1 MTELTHGGEQLAE
14 AQALILAWAE
24 ELLEEPVTTEDN
36 FLDLGGH
43 SALALELGN
52 RINERFGVEL
62 DIEVLFEDSLGK
74 VAASVLH
81 PTNTPVQS
89 G

>member
-1 MTELTHGGEQLAE
+1 MNEIVYIDPKLAE
-14 AQALILAWAE
+14 AQELVLSWAAE
-24 ELLEEPVTTEDN
+24 ILEEPVTAEDN

-52 RINERFGVEL
+52 RIKERFGVEL
-62 DIEVLFEDSLGK
+62 DIEVLFERSVGEV
-74 VAASVLH
+74 VADVVRLA
-81 PTNTPVQS
+81 NTTVQS